1 MKQLKKKITLVAV
14 AMTAFFFLPATAQT
28 TAEKAA
34 EAYRSG
40 DFSKSIE
47 LYESIVAQ
55 GLSENRESADIY
67 YNLGN
72 AYFRSDQVARAIL
85 NYERAL
91 LLKPGDNDIRHN
103 LRFARTQ
110 IEDKMDVSSDLF
122 VANLWRNIVNLFDS
136 NTWAFVGIA
145 LFIVF
150 LVCVGVFLFVRV
162 LWIKKTAF
170 YAGIVF
176 FIFML
181 FANAFA
187 FNQRNARVHRKTA
200 VIMAASASAMTSP
213 DANSKEL
220 FRLHSGTKVRVTKSD
235 GNWYEVEIAN
245 GSVGWISKENIEII

>member
-1 MKQLKKKITLVAV
+1 MKQLRKKIAFAALT
-14 AMTAFFFLPATAQT
+14 MTFFFVVPSTAQT

-40 DFSKSIE
+40 DFAKSIE
-47 LYESIVAQ
+47 LYESIVVQ
-55 GLSENRESADIY
+55 GLSENRESADVY

-72 AYFRSDQVARAIL
+72 AYFRADQVAQAIL

-91 LLKPGDNDIRHN
+91 LLKPGDGDIRHN

-122 VANLWRNIVNLFDS
+122 ISNLWRNVVNLFDA
-136 NTWAFVGIA
+136 NTWAVIGIA
-145 LFIVF
+145 LFILF
-150 LVCVGVFLFVRV
+150 LGCVGVFLFIRI
-162 LWIKKTAF
+162 LWLKKTAF
-170 YAGIVF
+170 YAGIV
-176 FIFML
+176 IFVLML
-181 FANAFA
+181 SANAFA
-187 FNQRNARVHRKTA
+187 FNQRNVRTHRKTA
-200 VIMAASASAMTSP
+200 IIMAASASAMTSP

-245 GSVGWISKENIEII
+245 GSVGWIPKENVEII